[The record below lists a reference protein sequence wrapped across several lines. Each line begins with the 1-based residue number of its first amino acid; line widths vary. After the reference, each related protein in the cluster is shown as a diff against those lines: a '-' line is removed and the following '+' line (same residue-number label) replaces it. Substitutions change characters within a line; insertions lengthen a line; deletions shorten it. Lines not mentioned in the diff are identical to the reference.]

1 MQRFDCSFQKSQWP
15 NTLKGAH
22 SNAKTDVHL
31 QLFNKIE
38 NPQKTVHFFIC
49 CTIIENILLFYLT
62 RREIQLH
69 LFFARTRVGSS
80 ESQCNVANNVK
91 TVTLSPTA
99 PVSCSRFKAEYCVRP
114 LINIHEYT
122 CYKCEKKLKIFGK
135 LNGKKNNLLKG
146 NKMSRKCRVL

>member
-1 MQRFDCSFQKSQWP
+1 MPKRTYTCSCLIK
-15 NTLKGAH
+15 LKIRR
-22 SNAKTDVHL
+22 K
-31 QLFNKIE
+31 
-38 NPQKTVHFFIC
+38 PYFFIW

-99 PVSCSRFKAEYCVRP
+99 PVLCSRLKAEYSVRP

-122 CYKCEKKLKIFGK
+122 CKK
-135 LNGKKNNLLKG
+135 KKKTIEN
-146 NKMSRKCRVL
+146 S

>member
-1 MQRFDCSFQKSQWP
+1 M
-15 NTLKGAH
+15 
-22 SNAKTDVHL
+22 AKKTYTCNCL
-31 QLFNKIE
+31 INWKIHR
-38 NPQKTVHFFIC
+38 KHCTIFIS

-99 PVSCSRFKAEYCVRP
+99 PVSCSRLKAEYYVRP

-122 CYKCEKKLKIFGK
+122 CYKYGKKWKIHSR
-135 LNGKKNNLLKG
+135 LNGKKNNPLKG
-146 NKMSRKCRVL
+146 NKMSRKCRVV

>member
-1 MQRFDCSFQKSQWP
+1 MPKRKYTCSCLIKW
-15 NTLKGAH
+15 
-22 SNAKTDVHL
+22 
-31 QLFNKIE
+31 KIHRK
-38 NPQKTVHFFIC
+38 PCTFFIC

-62 RREIQLH
+62 RRKIPLH

-80 ESQCNVANNVK
+80 EQQCNVANNVK

-122 CYKCEKKLKIFGK
+122 CYKYEKKKLKILSK

-146 NKMSRKCRVL
+146 NKMSRKCRFL